1 MKQFLDSYYYAT
13 EDGQIW
19 SDYSKKFLSQ
29 GKNSGG
35 YPSVGIRVNGK
46 KYTMVHEIVAIAYH
60 GNLSDTMEVDH
71 INDIRD
77 DNRAC
82 NLQWLTKEDN
92 MAKCF
97 ARTSQVRNFRKCQLL
112 FQGEVIKECES
123 VEQASRYYSSLTGK
137 SYSMINKYRKVG
149 DYEIKKV

>member
-1 MKQFLDSYYYAT
+1 MKQFLDSKYYVT

-19 SDYSKKFLSQ
+19 SEFSNKFLSQ
-29 GKNSGG
+29 GKNSTG
-35 YPSVGIRVNGK
+35 YPSVGVRVNGK

-60 GNLSDTMEVDH
+60 GDYSDTMEVDH
-71 INDIRD
+71 VNDIRD

-97 ARTSQVRNFRKCQLL
+97 KRTSQVRNFRRCQLL
-112 FQGEVIKECES
+112 FKGEVIKDCES
-123 VEQASRYYSSLTGK
+123 VEQASRYYSSITGG
-137 SYSMINKYRKVG
+137 SYSSMTKYRKVG